1 VSAPERVEAARRSA
15 ECVYPAAEVIA
26 AVDRLAVR
34 LTVALA
40 DENPLLLCVLNGGL
54 PFTGALM
61 QRLQFPLTLSYVH
74 VGRYG
79 DAILGGELTWHA
91 RPQEDLSGRHVL
103 LIDDILDEGVTL
115 AALEDWCRC
124 EGASAVTT
132 AVLLEKGAGGRATFA
147 ALPCPDRYVF
157 GWGMDFEG
165 YWRNLPDIYA
175 LDASLKKTPNKSL
188 DEEG

>member
-1 VSAPERVEAARRSA
+1 MSAPERIERARRTADCIYS
-15 ECVYPAAEVIA
+15 AAEVTA
-26 AVDRLAVR
+26 AIDRLAVR

-40 DENPLLLCVLNGGL
+40 EADPLLICVLNGGL

-79 DAILGGELTWHA
+79 DETSGGELTWHA
-91 RPQEDLSGRHVL
+91 RPQADLAGRHVL
-103 LIDDILDEGVTL
+103 LTDDILDEGITL
-115 AALEDWCRC
+115 TALEDWCLSQ
-124 EGASAVTT
+124 GASAVST
-132 AVLLEKGAGGRATFA
+132 AVLLEKGNGGRATFA

-165 YWRNLPDIYA
+165 YWRNLPAIYA
-175 LDASLKKTPNKSL
+175 LDQSLEGAS
-188 DEEG
+188 